1 MNLLCTF
8 CRNPLR
14 GKPGCRIKCGL
25 GICAGRSAGSPICD
39 PSNLTIPVWV
49 DPLGLGYAIG
59 RKLKDTL
66 TEHD

>member
-1 MNLLCTF
+1 MRLSN
-8 CRNPLR
+8 
-14 GKPGCRIKCGL
+14 
-25 GICAGRSAGSPICD
+25 CATWFAGSPICD